1 MASLLMDIHASA
13 RSKDQTT
20 AARQENP
27 GLAGAPEVCERETWD
42 FTAKSVGNFVRMH
55 MSVGNKL
62 TWFLLLG
69 VLVVT
74 GLDLSLSLQR
84 TRENLLEELRHEVA
98 AISRTLQVTLDIAG
112 DDAPWRY
119 FDRLATSISSF
130 ENILGL
136 VFYDQEGQPV
146 TMSTSLRT
154 HRLPKVDV
162 RMVIRTRTPEEGMF
176 SEDGAQRYY
185 RIEPISSSSGTGIGA
200 FLVLE
205 DFPIFTREFRG
216 RTVQMLLNTLMLLVV
231 LSLIVSLTIRQYV
244 SRPLRFVARHMK
256 TVGQGHFSQRLHLRR
271 QDEIGELAE
280 EFDRMCIRLDDAQRT
295 LLAETE
301 EKLRLERALRHS
313 EKLAAFGQLA
323 SRLAHEIGTPL
334 NVIQMRA
341 EQLLKRD
348 AQNERDQHL
357 LNVIVAQIERIS
369 RFVRQLL
376 TLARRPEFQPRA
388 VSLNDIVRRVWET
401 IGDQENPS
409 GITVRLDLTEPLPLV
424 QGDPD
429 QLQQVLLN
437 LTINA
442 IQAIEGS
449 GQVTLSTQFV
459 AESPGQQA
467 RVEARVIDTGPG
479 VAPEDG
485 ARIFDP
491 FFTTKGAVGG
501 TGLGLAISREI
512 VLSHRGDLRVESTPG
527 GGGCFIVSLPP
538 CGQRPWIL
546 GTGKGAPC

>member
-1 MASLLMDIHASA
+1 M
-13 RSKDQTT
+13 R
-20 AARQENP
+20 
-27 GLAGAPEVCERETWD
+27 
-42 FTAKSVGNFVRMH
+42 

-74 GLDLSLSLQR
+74 GLDLYLSLQR
-84 TRENLLEELRHEVA
+84 TRANLLEDLRHEVA

-136 VFYDQEGQPV
+136 VFYDHEGRAAA
-146 TMSTSLRT
+146 MSTSLRT
-154 HRLPKVDV
+154 HRLPEVDV
-162 RMVIRTRTPEEGMF
+162 YRVIRTRTPEEGMF
-176 SEDGAQRYY
+176 SEGGAQRYY

-216 RTVQMLLNTLMLLVV
+216 RTLQMLLNTLMLLVV

-244 SRPLRFVARHMK
+244 SRPLRFVARQMK
-256 TVGQGHFSQRLHLRR
+256 TIGQGHFSQRLQLQRH
-271 QDEIGELAE
+271 DEIGELAD
-280 EFDRMCIRLDDAQRT
+280 EFDRMCVRLDDAQRI
-295 LLAETE
+295 LLTETE
-301 EKLRLERALRHS
+301 EKLRLERELRHS
-313 EKLAAFGQLA
+313 EKLAALGQIA

-334 NVIQMRA
+334 NVMQMRA
-341 EQLLKRD
+341 EQLLKRE
-348 AQNERDQHL
+348 AQSEKDRQL

-369 RFVRQLL
+369 SFVRQLL
-376 TLARRPEFQPRA
+376 TLARRPEFHPHA

-409 GITVRLDLTEPLPLV
+409 GITVHLDLTEPLPLV
-424 QGDPD
+424 LGDPD

-442 IQAIEGS
+442 IQAVEGS
-449 GQVTLSTQFV
+449 GQVTLSTRFV
-459 AESPGQQA
+459 PANAGQHE
-467 RVEARVIDTGPG
+467 RVEARVADTGPG
-479 VAPEDG
+479 IIPEDG
-485 ARIFDP
+485 SRIFDP

-512 VLSHRGDLRVESTPG
+512 VLSHRGDLQVESTPG
-527 GGGCFIVSLPP
+527 RGSCFIMSLPP
-538 CGQRPWIL
+538 AIDD
-546 GTGKGAPC
+546 TGFNVQEKEHNASTDKQNPLADSHC